1 MTNTRAVQSIPADF
15 ARRIHTAYLDALY
28 LFLDGLV
35 ALAFS
40 EPNALKLKDDETP
53 LNNPAQPFSPA
64 LKPEEANVKDR
75 VGFLR

>member
-1 MTNTRAVQSIPADF
+1 MTIYILQTIPADF

-40 EPNALKLKDDETP
+40 EPKASDMQDEQKSASGTV
-53 LNNPAQPFSPA
+53 QPFSPA

-75 VGFLR
+75 VSL